1 MLLACKGVYTVTYGN
16 NIKFFYSTYVPYYL
30 PTLLT
35 HMAGYAEGIAGTIG
49 T

>member
-16 NIKFFYSTYVPYYL
+16 NIKFFYSTYVP
-30 PTLLT
+30 T